1 MQKFNET
8 SESSSTL
15 PSESDS
21 FISDVLRETLA
32 RVIAQTQATWE
43 RERKLIEA
51 QAQATIAEL
60 RDEVIELRGQVTDM
74 VAVRLANVHNGA
86 PGARGRPGL
95 DGLDGERGPPG
106 ERGERG
112 PRGEKGDPG
121 PQGDIGLRGLQ
132 GEIGPAGPAGPP
144 GDKGERGEKGDPGPQ
159 GPPGK
164 LPMVKLWRQGQI
176 TYASEVVAY
185 DGSTFQAVKDTAQ
198 APGGDDWMLIAR
210 GGRDAITPQV
220 LGTYKEDAEY
230 HRLDIVALN
239 GSSFIAKRDDPG
251 PCPGEGWQLLASA
264 GRTGGRGEKGE
275 QGPQGIAGKGGAKG
289 DPGASIIGW
298 TLDPQNYV
306 AIPLMS
312 DGKQGPALE
321 LRGFFKQF
329 CIEAR

>member
-1 MQKFNET
+1 MQKFDET

-32 RVIAQTQATWE
+32 RVIADALNTWE

-51 QAQATIAEL
+51 QAQATLAEL
-60 RDEVIELRGQVTDM
+60 RAEVIELRGQVTDM
-74 VAVRLANVHNGA
+74 VVVRLANVHNGA

-121 PQGDIGLRGLQ
+121 PQGEIGLRGLQ
-132 GEIGPAGPAGPP
+132 GEIGPAGPAGP

-164 LPMVKLWRQGQI
+164 LPMVKQWRQGQI
-176 TYASEVVAY
+176 TYAGEVVAY

-198 APGGDDWMLIAR
+198 APGSEDWVLIAR

-220 LGTYKEDAEY
+220 LGTYQEDLEY

-264 GRTGGRGEKGE
+264 GRTGGRGERGE
-275 QGPQGIAGKGGAKG
+275 AGPRGPLGDKGAKG
-289 DPGASIIGW
+289 DPSASIVGW
-298 TLDPQNYV
+298 TLDPAKYT

-329 CIEAR
+329 CIETR

>member
-1 MQKFNET
+1 MQKFDET

-32 RVIAQTQATWE
+32 RVIADALNTWE

-51 QAQATIAEL
+51 QAQATVAEL
-60 RDEVIELRGQVTDM
+60 RAEVIELRGQVTDM

-106 ERGERG
+106 ERGPQGE
-112 PRGEKGDPG
+112 RGEKGDPG
-121 PQGDIGLRGLQ
+121 PQGEIGLRGLQ
-132 GEIGPAGPAGPP
+132 GKIGPAGPAGPP
-144 GDKGERGEKGDPGPQ
+144 GDKGERGEKGDPGLQ
-159 GPPGK
+159 GPLGK
-164 LPMVKLWRQGQI
+164 LPIVKPWRQDQI
-176 TYASEVVAY
+176 NYAGEVVAY
-185 DGSTFQAVKDTAQ
+185 DGSTFQAIKDTAQ

-230 HRLDIVALN
+230 RRLDIIALN
-239 GSSFIAKRDDPG
+239 GSSFIAKREDPG

-275 QGPQGIAGKGGAKG
+275 QGLRGIAGERGAKG
-289 DPGASIIGW
+289 DPGASITGW
-298 TLDPQNYV
+298 SIDHANYL

-312 DGKQGPALE
+312 DGKEGPALE

>member
-32 RVIAQTQATWE
+32 RVLAEAQDTWE

-51 QAQATIAEL
+51 QAHRTIAEL
-60 RDEVIELRGQVTDM
+60 RAEIAE
-74 VAVRLANVHNGA
+74 RLANVHDGA
-86 PGARGRPGL
+86 QGPKGDPGESIVGPAGPQGPPGQPGAAGAQ
-95 DGLDGERGPPG
+95 G
-106 ERGERG
+106 ERGEK
-112 PRGEKGDPG
+112 GEK
-121 PQGDIGLRGLQ
+121 
-132 GEIGPAGPAGPP
+132 
-144 GDKGERGEKGDPGPQ
+144 GEKGDPGPQ

-164 LPMVKLWRQGQI
+164 LLMVKLWRQDQI
-176 TYASEVVAY
+176 TYAGEVVAY
-185 DGSTFQAVKDTAQ
+185 DGSTFQTVKDTAQ
-198 APGGDDWMLIAR
+198 APGGDDWVLIAR

-220 LGTYKEDAEY
+220 LGTYDEDAEY
-230 HRLDIVALN
+230 HRLDIIALN

-275 QGPQGIAGKGGAKG
+275 QGLRGIAGERGAKG
-289 DPGASIIGW
+289 DPGASITGW
-298 TLDPQNYV
+298 SIDHANYL
-306 AIPLMS
+306 AIPLTS